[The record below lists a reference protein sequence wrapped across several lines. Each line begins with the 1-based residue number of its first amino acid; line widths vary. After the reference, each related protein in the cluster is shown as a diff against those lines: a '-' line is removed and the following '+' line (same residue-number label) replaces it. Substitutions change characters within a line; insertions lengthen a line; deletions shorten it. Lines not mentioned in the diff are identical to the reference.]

1 MHNHGMNAHPA
12 KVLVS
17 ACLLGEPVR
26 HDGRDKGCADAV
38 LHRWRM
44 EGRVVGFCPE
54 LAGGLS
60 VPRPPAEIEEGRGGS
75 AVLAGLARVRTN
87 LGADVSAKFISG
99 AQQALA
105 LARRHDIRIA
115 VLKESSPSC
124 GSGRIYAGQF
134 NGSAVTDSGVTTALL
149 RAHGIQVFSELELAA
164 ADACLLALDAQRG

>member
-26 HDGRDKGCADAV
+26 HDGRDKWCADAV

-44 EGRVVGFCPE
+44 EGRMVGFCPE

-87 LGADVSAKFISG
+87 LGADVSAQFIAG

-105 LARRHDIRIA
+105 LAHRHQIRMA

-124 GSGRIYAGQF
+124 GSGRIYDGQF
-134 NGSAVTDSGVTTALL
+134 SGTAVTDSGVTTALL
-149 RAHGIQVFSELELAA
+149 RSHGIRVFSELELAA
-164 ADACLLALDAQRG
+164 AEVYLRGLDTAAD